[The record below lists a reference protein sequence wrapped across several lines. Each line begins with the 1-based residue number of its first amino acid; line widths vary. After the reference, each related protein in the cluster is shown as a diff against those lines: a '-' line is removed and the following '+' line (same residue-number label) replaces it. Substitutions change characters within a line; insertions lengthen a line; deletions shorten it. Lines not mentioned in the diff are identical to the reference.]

1 MDRELCDDQINDVR
15 ISKLYDVL
23 IMCLDFMVDF
33 DIRLKELRSLLTS
46 YMVLEFIIDLIH
58 VVYHLTILTLVWV
71 G

>member
-23 IMCLDFMVDF
+23 IMWLDLIVDF
-33 DIRLKELRSLLTS
+33 DIRMTELRCLLTS
-46 YMVLEFIIDLIH
+46 VAVLEVIIDIIH
-58 VVYHLTILTLVWV
+58 VVYHLTIPTLALA